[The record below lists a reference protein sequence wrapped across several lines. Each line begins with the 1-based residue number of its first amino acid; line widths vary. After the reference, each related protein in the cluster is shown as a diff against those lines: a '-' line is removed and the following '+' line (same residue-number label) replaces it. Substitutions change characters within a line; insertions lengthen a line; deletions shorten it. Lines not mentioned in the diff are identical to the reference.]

1 MKRVLSILLVVISL
15 FTFCGCGS
23 SKKSGKDNSTD
34 TTKVEDKKEIIEV
47 LNEEVKNISYDQY
60 VNVKV
65 GSKYKEVEKVL
76 GEANK
81 VKTVGDV
88 KTYFWEGEN
97 DKGISL
103 EVKDGVVISKS
114 QSSLFEGNKEVT
126 IDMYNQLKE
135 GMSLD
140 EVEGILG
147 KGQLTM
153 EEEEDGYL
161 RTIYAY
167 YNEDGSSIIL
177 NYRDGSL
184 YSMSKNR
191 LD

>member
-1 MKRVLSILLVVISL
+1 MRRVLSLVLVSVFLLCL
-15 FTFCGCGS
+15 CGCGS
-23 SKKSGKDNSTD
+23 SNSKKKDDEVNTS
-34 TTKVEDKKEIIEV
+34 KVEESKETIKV
-47 LNEEVKNISYDQY
+47 LNEELSNVSYDQY

-65 GSKYKEVEKVL
+65 GDKLKNVEKEL

-81 VKTVGDV
+81 VKSVGEV
-88 KTYFWEGEN
+88 KTYSWEGE
-97 DKGISL
+97 DGKGLSL
-103 EVKDGVVISKS
+103 EVKDGVVISKAQFNLS
-114 QSSLFEGNKEVT
+114 EGNNEVT

-135 GMSLD
+135 GMTQE

-153 EEEEDGYL
+153 EENADGYL
-161 RTIYAY
+161 RTMYSY
-167 YNEDGSSIIL
+167 YNENGSSLIL
-177 NYRDGSL
+177 NYRDGVL